1 MTRGE
6 RFVRWLDESP
16 RSDDAALI
24 LLLAVA
30 ASVGYVVGRLR

>member
-1 MTRGE
+1 MTWARV
-6 RFVRWLDESP
+6 VRWMNESP

-30 ASVGYVVGRLR
+30 ASVGYVAGRLR